1 MYEPHYEE
9 EPGGG
14 GFLIGLLCGTAL
26 GAAIGL
32 MFAPKAGSE
41 FRQRL
46 YESTGD
52 IRRKAYETYDQASE
66 QVNNMVVEGPSGRR
80 SRPRGVRNRPAVGD
94 RPELAATGR
103 TSDFGSQNRPGVSDF
118 NSATRTD
125 RRRLGSHTLTEQR
138 QRAEGTSAFCP
149 LRSSLIPLIR
159 HHCVSPSVRHSPCTL
174 ARVCWINAQNR
185 Y

>member
-46 YESTGD
+46 YDSTGD
-52 IRRKAYETYDQASE
+52 IRRKAYETYGQASE
-66 QVNNMVVEGPSGRR
+66 QVNTMVNKGRQAVERGREAFDSARQQASGQ
-80 SRPRGVRNRPAVGD
+80 GGNGT
-94 RPELAATGR
+94 AA
-103 TSDFGSQNRPGVSDF
+103 DFGTQNRSGVSDF
-118 NSATRTD
+118 SSSSTRST
-125 RRRLGSHTLTEQR
+125 GG
-138 QRAEGTSAFCP
+138 A
-149 LRSSLIPLIR
+149 
-159 HHCVSPSVRHSPCTL
+159 
-174 ARVCWINAQNR
+174 
-185 Y
+185 

>member
-9 EPGGG
+9 EAGGG

-32 MFAPKAGSE
+32 MFAPKVGSE

-66 QVNNMVVEGPSGRR
+66 QVNNMVSKGREAVD
-80 SRPRGVRNRPAVGD
+80 RGREAFDSARQSA
-94 RPELAATGR
+94 ASQATGGNG
-103 TSDFGSQNRPGVSDF
+103 TASDFGSSQSRPGVADF
-118 NSATRTD
+118 SSGPRTT
-125 RRRLGSHTLTEQR
+125 GG
-138 QRAEGTSAFCP
+138 A
-149 LRSSLIPLIR
+149 
-159 HHCVSPSVRHSPCTL
+159 
-174 ARVCWINAQNR
+174 
-185 Y
+185 

>member
-9 EPGGG
+9 EAGGG

-41 FRQRL
+41 IRQRL

-66 QVNNMVVEGPSGRR
+66 QVNTVASKARQAVERGKEAFDNARQSAAGPT
-80 SRPRGVRNRPAVGD
+80 
-94 RPELAATGR
+94 TGGNGT
-103 TSDFGSQNRPGVSDF
+103 TSDFSNRSGVSDF
-118 NSATRTD
+118 NSTPRTT
-125 RRRLGSHTLTEQR
+125 GG
-138 QRAEGTSAFCP
+138 A
-149 LRSSLIPLIR
+149 
-159 HHCVSPSVRHSPCTL
+159 
-174 ARVCWINAQNR
+174 
-185 Y
+185 

>member
-9 EPGGG
+9 EAGGG

-41 FRQRL
+41 IRQRL

-66 QVNNMVVEGPSGRR
+66 QVNTVASKARQAVERGKEAFDSARQSASGQT
-80 SRPRGVRNRPAVGD
+80 
-94 RPELAATGR
+94 TGGNGT
-103 TSDFGSQNRPGVSDF
+103 TSDFSNRAGVSDF
-118 NSATRTD
+118 NSGTRTT
-125 RRRLGSHTLTEQR
+125 GG
-138 QRAEGTSAFCP
+138 A
-149 LRSSLIPLIR
+149 
-159 HHCVSPSVRHSPCTL
+159 
-174 ARVCWINAQNR
+174 
-185 Y
+185 